1 MPTASPCVVNMTAL
15 SISARSRKATQS
27 SPEPMRCSL
36 ALTRSRPAAPDG
48 RACGMCMP
56 SRPGKSLP
64 PAFLLPPMTDLN
76 GSGMKSSISRLASM
90 MCPSQSTTGKARFA
104 MVYSSLTSR
113 VLVIRG

>member
-1 MPTASPCVVNMTAL
+1 MMPTASPWVVNMTAL

-56 SRPGKSLP
+56 SSPGKSLP
-64 PAFLLPPMTDLN
+64 TFRPPRMTDWN
-76 GSGMKSSISRLASM
+76 GSGM
-90 MCPSQSTTGKARFA
+90 
-104 MVYSSLTSR
+104 
-113 VLVIRG
+113 